1 MCSHLRS
8 LAAFARYSASQVFAG
23 KFAYF
28 LVLAVLVFF
37 TVAII
42 HTANEK
48 VPPNPA
54 VIYYFLLVPGVVLV
68 FYPAAYAVQGDV
80 DARMLETLFGI
91 PDYRYKV
98 WLARQLVQQLVI
110 AALLLLLAT
119 FCHLAL
125 ADFSIGAMVFHL
137 MFPILF
143 LSCAGLMIATLLRS
157 GNGAAALMV
166 ILVLASWIATEPLDG
181 SRWNLFHNPF
191 EQVEELDTLLRSGT
205 TFYNRVYLLVGSVL
219 ATLFALL
226 RLQQREKFV

>member
-1 MCSHLRS
+1 MCSYLRS

-54 VIYYFLLVPGVVLV
+54 VIYYFLLVAGVVLV

-125 ADFSIGAMVFHL
+125 ADFSIGAMAQT
-137 MFPILF
+137 
-143 LSCAGLMIATLLRS
+143 CADTHRIEMISHGLCDPS
-157 GNGAAALMV
+157 DV
-166 ILVLASWIATEPLDG
+166 
-181 SRWNLFHNPF
+181 
-191 EQVEELDTLLRSGT
+191 SGT
-205 TFYNRVYLLVGSVL
+205 TEKMIRFL
-219 ATLFALL
+219 AAGL
-226 RLQQREKFV
+226 RAPISAPVEGDVS

>member
-23 KFAYF
+23 KFVYF

-37 TVAII
+37 TVAIV

-48 VPPNPA
+48 VPPNAA

-166 ILVLASWIATEPLDG
+166 VLVLAFWIATEPLDG

-191 EQVEELDTLLRSGT
+191 EQVEEFDTLLRSGT
-205 TFYNRVYLLVGSVL
+205 TFYSRVYLLVGSVL